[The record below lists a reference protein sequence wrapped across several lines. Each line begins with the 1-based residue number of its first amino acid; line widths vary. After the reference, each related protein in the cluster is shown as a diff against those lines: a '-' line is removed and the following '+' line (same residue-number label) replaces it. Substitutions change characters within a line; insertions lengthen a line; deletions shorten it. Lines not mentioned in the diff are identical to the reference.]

1 MFATKATQEA
11 QPLKNDQT
19 AMEAVKL
26 KGSTMMQT
34 QPNEVYPDNFTEY
47 LSLCR
52 SALNGVITPRTS
64 KQEKI
69 DYAFKALKILS
80 AIEAE
85 YNGLTPNTDFNL
97 TQPAASQVKS

>member
-1 MFATKATQEA
+1 
-11 QPLKNDQT
+11 
-19 AMEAVKL
+19 
-26 KGSTMMQT
+26 MQT
-34 QPNEVYPDNFTEY
+34 QPNEVYPDKFTEY

-69 DYAFKALKILS
+69 DYAFKALKILN

-97 TQPAASQVKS
+97 TPPSESQVKS